1 MNDIE
6 YIEIMTTNYA
16 RYKIFRDNILE
27 FNCNISEKPVD
38 CSTFSDF
45 GELDIMLVDNLLL
58 VIDNTDK
65 IECFEEEFDVE
76 DFYVCGINIWY
87 KNGENK
93 NAYVN
98 LTTEDYNE
106 NQLNYVA
113 NGRLYVTIDE
123 EI

>member
-16 RYKIFRDNILE
+16 RYKIFSDNILE

-76 DFYVCGINIWY
+76 AIYVCGINIWY

-106 NQLNYVA
+106 NQLNYVV